1 MSKMMAI
8 MVIIIISMTP
18 QAQWKEECH
27 KLRWLK
33 EQYLLLYYQV
43 EILTRDHFLRRWC
56 NTAKY
61 AKYGNWGAYLGAPNM
76 VKWGIPEKIL
86 QNKAETR

>member
-1 MSKMMAI
+1 
-8 MVIIIISMTP
+8 MVIIIISMTA

-43 EILTRDHFLRRWC
+43 EILTVDHFLRRWY

-61 AKYGNWGAYLGAPNM
+61 AKHNWGIYLGKPNI
-76 VKWGIPEKIL
+76 VK
-86 QNKAETR
+86 

>member
-1 MSKMMAI
+1 MMAI
-8 MVIIIISMTP
+8 MVIIIISMTA

-43 EILTRDHFLRRWC
+43 EILTKDHFLRRWC

-61 AKYGNWGAYLGAPNM
+61 AKHNWGIYLGKPNI
-76 VKWGIPEKIL
+76 VK
-86 QNKAETR
+86 